1 MKATT
6 TFRRAV
12 CIGATVLALTA
23 AGGCRGGQ
31 LVDDGVRIGSRY
43 GDDVIRDGTKAGGE
57 RGWRGPS
64 FDQVKTGAEVLCK
77 ANEQRTGGD
86 SPYC

>member
-6 TFRRAV
+6 TLRRAV
-12 CIGATVLALTA
+12 CIGAIVLALSA

-31 LVDDGVRIGSRY
+31 FIDDGVRNGSKY
-43 GDDVIRDGTKAGGE
+43 GDDVIRDGTNVGQK

-64 FDQVKTGAEVLCK
+64 FDHVKTGTEVLCK
-77 ANEQRTGGD
+77 ANEQRTGID